1 MTGYES
7 KRSESNPK
15 MYREILETL
24 YVELEETVMIGDN
37 IPIDIILPKKLGIK
51 TILLNRSKKKIE
63 CKQADAIVD
72 NLSQAV
78 KVMAIQLL

>member
-7 KRSESNPK
+7 KCGESNPK

-37 IPIDIILPKKLGIK
+37 IPIDIILPK
-51 TILLNRSKKKIE
+51 SWE
-63 CKQADAIVD
+63 
-72 NLSQAV
+72 
-78 KVMAIQLL
+78 